1 MQALLPVV
9 TLLAGAMALLVVEL
23 PSSTRI
29 LRLFIN
35 ALHAPA
41 FAVLTIALLY
51 WSLKFLPR
59 AKAAVLTA
67 CTCLLVGLLGEIL
80 QLWGPRDADLLDLA
94 NDGIGIAT
102 GICLAWVFAIRSQ
115 GGRRA
120 HFRVAILILFPLL
133 TMTLAPAAWYGY
145 TVIAQRLVMPQLL
158 SFDRWWEGPLYQASG
173 DSRLQL
179 EQAPT
184 HWPNSGTRVA
194 KIIGTGGRYPGIT
207 IEPTANW
214 ENYETLTFYAA
225 SANDPVTLLTI
236 SIYDVDSNRL
246 LADRFNYSFAISPDP
261 QLVTINLSDVK
272 SAPQG
277 RETNMRAIKELIIFT
292 EYTTGHEEFF
302 LDEFQLNR

>member
-1 MQALLPVV
+1 
-9 TLLAGAMALLVVEL
+9 MALLVIEL
-23 PSSTRI
+23 PSPTRNFG
-29 LRLFIN
+29 LFIN

-41 FAVLTIALLY
+41 FAVLTLALLH

-59 AKAAVLTA
+59 AKAVALTA
-67 CTCLLVGLLGEIL
+67 STGLLVGLLGELL
-80 QLWGPRDADLLDLA
+80 QVWGPRDADFLDLA

-102 GICLAWVFAIRSQ
+102 GICLAWVFAIRNKDA
-115 GGRRA
+115 RRTQ
-120 HFRVAILILFPLL
+120 FRSGILILLPLL
-133 TMTLAPAAWYGY
+133 TLTLAPAAWYGY
-145 TVIAQRLVMPQLL
+145 AAIAQQLAMPKIL
-158 SFDRWWEGPLYQASG
+158 SFDARWDSSLYKASAG
-173 DSRLQL
+173 SRLQL
-179 EQAPT
+179 EKAPAN
-184 HWPNSGTRVA
+184 WPISGTRVV

-225 SANDPVTLLTI
+225 SANNLEARLTI
-236 SIYDVDSNRL
+236 SIYDADSNRL
-246 LADRFNYSFAISPDP
+246 YADRFNYSFAISPDP
-261 QLVTINLSDVK
+261 QLVTIQLSDVK